1 MLQKM
6 FSCDALSDTPPVIID
21 ILGMTNRLLVSCLA
35 ITFYFK
41 GLLLNAAT
49 CTPPP
54 KKKGGS
60 LIIIHL

>member
-1 MLQKM
+1 M

-54 KKKGGS
+54 KKED
-60 LIIIHL
+60 H